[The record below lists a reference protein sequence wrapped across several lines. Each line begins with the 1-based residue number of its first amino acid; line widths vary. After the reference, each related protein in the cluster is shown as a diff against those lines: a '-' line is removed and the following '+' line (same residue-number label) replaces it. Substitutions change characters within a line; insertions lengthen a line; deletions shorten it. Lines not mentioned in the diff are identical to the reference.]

1 MYLLPK
7 IYKNLY
13 DVPWLGVGGVGAVIS
28 NCGTPTEKVSEF
40 LDHHLK
46 PVMQEGESYIKD
58 TDDFLTKI
66 KNPSIPYQA
75 GLEALREAN
84 KLVKI
89 AEFLLKNNYFHFS
102 DKMY

>member
-1 MYLLPK
+1 MMFHG
-7 IYKNLY
+7 
-13 DVPWLGVGGVGAVIS
+13 WGWGGVGAVIS